1 MEAVAE
7 VTLNLRAEAAI
18 TRPPAVAAIT
28 LHLPAEA
35 AVILPPAVAVVI
47 AIRRHVAV
55 VGAAVEEATAQAA
68 APTEAEDTKL
78 TYKQG
83 HAAGTST
90 QPAAAPAFL
99 LATPLD

>member
-7 VTLNLRAEAAI
+7 FTLRLPAEAAI
-18 TRPPAVAAIT
+18 TRPPAVAEVT
-28 LHLPAEA
+28 LHLPEVA
-35 AVILPPAVAVVI
+35 AVILPPAVVVVI

-55 VGAAVEEATAQAA
+55 LGAAAAEATAQAA

-83 HAAGTST
+83 QAAGTST

-99 LATPLD
+99 FATPLD